1 MRTHELPEEWQ
12 REVDPAYTQL
22 TAHRL
27 GILPENVMSIVCLE
41 APDTALGRE
50 YYQWYI
56 NITTSSTDNNIVP
69 VILMN
74 MQNFLQSGGRQRLDQ
89 FNEAMINTGRP
100 CHLARVD
107 GIKTIK

>member
-12 REVDPAYTQL
+12 REVHPAYTQM
-22 TAHRL
+22 TADRL

-41 APDTALGRE
+41 TPDTALGRQ

-56 NITTSSTDNNIVP
+56 NATMSNTDNNTVP

-74 MQNFLQSGGRQRLDQ
+74 IRDFLQNGGRQRLDQ
-89 FNEAMINTGRP
+89 FNEAMITTGRP